1 MEHSSDPA
9 GAPRGASGL
18 PGGAPPPVPDDAA
31 ALLAAVN
38 DVADQLS
45 KSVKG
50 TFDFTIRTSSSA
62 QALQKL
68 TLMLNFLIDSTRRN
82 LEDVRDKNQKLAAQ
96 LETIEQQRRAIQEL
110 STPILQL
117 WEGILV
123 LPVIGFVDSV
133 RSQQMMGRLLEE
145 IVERQARHVII
156 DVTGVAVMDT
166 QTADYFT
173 KIFNSVRLL
182 GAQCLLTGIR
192 PAVAQTLVHIGVQ
205 LDQVTTR
212 RNLQQG
218 LRECLRLLDRE
229 RSARAQAPADAP

>member
-1 MEHSSDPA
+1 MDKSSERAASPDGP
-9 GAPRGASGL
+9 GARS
-18 PGGAPPPVPDDAA
+18 PGDEADAV
-31 ALLAAVN
+31 LAAVN
-38 DVADQLS
+38 DIADQMS
-45 KSVKG
+45 ASVQG
-50 TFDFTIRTSSSA
+50 SFDFVIRTDSRA
-62 QALQKL
+62 AALQKL
-68 TLMLNFLIDSTRRN
+68 SLMLNFLLDSTRRN
-82 LEDVRDKNQKLAAQ
+82 LEEVREKNKQLASQ
-96 LETIEQQRRAIQEL
+96 LDTIEQQRRAIQEL

-123 LPVIGFVDSV
+123 LPVIGFVDSA
-133 RSQQMMGRLLEE
+133 RSQQMMERILEE
-145 IVERQARHVII
+145 IVSRQARHVII

-182 GAQCLLTGIR
+182 GAQCVLTGIR

-218 LRECLRLLDRE
+218 LQECLRVIERE
-229 RSARAQAPADAP
+229 RARTAQTKPQG

>member
-1 MEHSSDPA
+1 MEKSMTPGDPPNRA
-9 GAPRGASGL
+9 
-18 PGGAPPPVPDDAA
+18 APPPPDDPAA
-31 ALLAAVN
+31 VLAAVN
-38 DVADQLS
+38 DIADQMTLS
-45 KSVKG
+45 AQGK
-50 TFDFTIRTSSSA
+50 FDFVVRTGSNA
-62 QALQKL
+62 PALQKL
-68 TLMLNFLIDSTRRN
+68 SLMLNFLIDSTRRN
-82 LEDVRDKNQKLAAQ
+82 LEEVREKNQQLGAQ

-133 RSQQMMGRLLEE
+133 RSQQMMERILEE

-218 LRECLRLLDRE
+218 LQECLRLIERDRT
-229 RSARAQAPADAP
+229 ARNGTTKAAG

>member
-1 MEHSSDPA
+1 METSREPA
-9 GAPRGASGL
+9 AASGGPAAQPL
-18 PGGAPPPVPDDAA
+18 PADDAA
-31 ALLAAVN
+31 AVLAAVN
-38 DVADQLS
+38 DIADQMTAA
-45 KSVKG
+45 VQG
-50 TFDFTIRTSSSA
+50 TFDFAVRTPSSA
-62 QALQKL
+62 PALQKL
-68 TLMLNFLIDSTRRN
+68 SLMLNFLLDSTRRN
-82 LEDVRDKNQKLAAQ
+82 LEEVREKNQQLATQ
-96 LETIEQQRRAIQEL
+96 LDTIEQQRRAIQEL

-123 LPVIGFVDSV
+123 LPVIGFVDSA
-133 RSQQMMGRLLEE
+133 RSQQMMERLLEE
-145 IVERQARHVII
+145 IVARQARQVII

-218 LRECLRLLDRE
+218 LQECLRGLERDRP
-229 RSARAQAPADAP
+229 SRAAPAKAQG

>member
-1 MEHSSDPA
+1 MEKRIELVGSPGSAASPPA
-9 GAPRGASGL
+9 
-18 PGGAPPPVPDDAA
+18 DDVGTV
-31 ALLAAVN
+31 LAAV
-38 DVADQLS
+38 DGIADQMAAAVDG
-45 KSVKG
+45 K
-50 TFDFTIRTSSSA
+50 FDFGVRTSSNA
-62 QALQKL
+62 PALQKL
-68 TLMLNFLIDSTRRN
+68 SLMLNFVMDSTRRS
-82 LEDVRDKNQKLAAQ
+82 LEEVREKNQQLAAQ
-96 LETIEQQRRAIQEL
+96 LDTIDQQRRAIQEL

-117 WEGILV
+117 WDGILV
-123 LPVIGFVDSV
+123 LPVIGFVDSA
-133 RSQQMMGRLLEE
+133 RSQQMMERLLEE

-192 PAVAQTLVHIGVQ
+192 PAVAQTLVHIGIQ

-218 LRECLRLLDRE
+218 LQECLRLLERDRAT
-229 RSARAQAPADAP
+229 RLTPSKAQG

>member
-1 MEHSSDPA
+1 MDKSSDPSPPTN
-9 GAPRGASGL
+9 GRPAPSSPLAD
-18 PGGAPPPVPDDAA
+18 PAA
-31 ALLAAVN
+31 ILAAVN

-45 KSVKG
+45 AAVQGS
-50 TFDFTIRTSSSA
+50 FDFTVRTESNVSEI
-62 QALQKL
+62 QKL
-68 TLMLNFLIDSTRRN
+68 SLMLNFLVDSTRRN
-82 LEDVRDKNQKLAAQ
+82 LQEVRDKNQQLAAQ
-96 LETIEQQRRAIQEL
+96 VETIEQQRRAIQEL

-123 LPVIGFVDSV
+123 LPVIGFVDSA
-133 RSQQMMGRLLEE
+133 RSQQMMERLLEE
-145 IVERQARHVII
+145 IVARQTRHVII

-218 LRECLRLLDRE
+218 LQECLRVIERDRA
-229 RSARAQAPADAP
+229 ARAAMTKPQA

>member
-1 MEHSSDPA
+1 MSMDKSSE
-9 GAPRGASGL
+9 
-18 PGGAPPPVPDDAA
+18 PGGSSTRAAPPQALDSAA
-31 ALLAAVN
+31 VLAAV
-38 DVADQLS
+38 DDIADQMTRA
-45 KSVKG
+45 VQG
-50 TFDFTIRTSSSA
+50 TFDFTVRTESSA
-62 QALQKL
+62 PALQKL
-68 TLMLNFLIDSTRRN
+68 SLMLNFLVDSTRRN
-82 LEDVRDKNQKLAAQ
+82 LDEVREKNQQLAAQ
-96 LETIEQQRRAIQEL
+96 LDTIEQQRRAIQEL

-123 LPVIGFVDSV
+123 LPVIGFVDSA
-133 RSQQMMGRLLEE
+133 RSQQMMERVLEE

-218 LRECLRLLDRE
+218 LQECLRLIERDRA
-229 RSARAQAPADAP
+229 ARAAPPRAAG

>member
-1 MEHSSDPA
+1 MEKRIEPA
-9 GAPRGASGL
+9 AANR
-18 PGGAPPPVPDDAA
+18 PPVGPPQVADPA

-38 DVADQLS
+38 DVADQMTAA
-45 KSVKG
+45 VQG
-50 TFDFTIRTSSSA
+50 TFDFTVRTDSSA
-62 QALQKL
+62 PELQKL
-68 TLMLNFLIDSTRRN
+68 SLMLNFLLDSTRRS
-82 LEDVRDKNQKLAAQ
+82 LDEVRVKNQQLAAQ

-123 LPVIGFVDSV
+123 LPVIGFVDSA
-133 RSQQMMGRLLEE
+133 RSQQMMERLLED
-145 IVERQARHVII
+145 IVQRQARHVII

-218 LRECLRLLDRE
+218 LQECLRMIERDRA
-229 RSARAQAPADAP
+229 ARNAATKPQG

>member
-1 MEHSSDPA
+1 MDKSSEPAAPPTSA
-9 GAPRGASGL
+9 GAWSSAHHDS
-18 PGGAPPPVPDDAA
+18 AA
-31 ALLAAVN
+31 VLAAVN
-38 DVADQLS
+38 DIADQMTRA
-45 KSVKG
+45 VKG
-50 TFDFTIRTSSSA
+50 TFDFTVRTESTA
-62 QALQKL
+62 PALQKL
-68 TLMLNFLIDSTRRN
+68 SLMLNFLIDSTRRN
-82 LEDVRDKNQKLAAQ
+82 LEEVNEKNKQLGAQ

-123 LPVIGFVDSV
+123 LPVIGFVDSA
-133 RSQQMMGRLLEE
+133 RSQQMMERILEE

-218 LRECLRLLDRE
+218 LQECLRLIDRE
-229 RSARAQAPADAP
+229 RAARAGITKAG

>member
-1 MEHSSDPA
+1 MDKSSEP
-9 GAPRGASGL
+9 
-18 PGGAPPPVPDDAA
+18 GAPPNLANRPPPRDEASAV
-31 ALLAAVN
+31 LAAVN
-38 DVADQLS
+38 DIADQMS
-45 KSVKG
+45 KSVQG
-50 TFDFTIRTSSSA
+50 TFGFTVRTDSNA
-62 QALQKL
+62 PALQKL
-68 TLMLNFLIDSTRRN
+68 SLMLNFLLDSTRRT
-82 LEDVRDKNQKLAAQ
+82 LEEVTQKNQQLGAQ
-96 LETIEQQRRAIQEL
+96 LETIEQQRRAIEEL

-123 LPVIGFVDSV
+123 LPVIGFVDSA
-133 RSQQMMGRLLEE
+133 RSQQMMERLLEE

-173 KIFNSVRLL
+173 KIFNSVKLL

-218 LRECLRLLDRE
+218 LQECLRLTERDRA
-229 RSARAQAPADAP
+229 ARFTPSKAAG

>member
-1 MEHSSDPA
+1 METRTERA
-9 GAPRGASGL
+9 APQ
-18 PGGAPPPVPDDAA
+18 GGAPSLQPSDDAIV
-31 ALLAAVN
+31 AAVN
-38 DVADQLS
+38 AIADQMS
-45 KSVKG
+45 AAVQGK
-50 TFDFTIRTSSSA
+50 FDFSVRTESSSPV
-62 QALQKL
+62 LQKL
-68 TLMLNFLIDSTRRN
+68 SLMLNFLLDSTRRN
-82 LEDVRDKNQKLAAQ
+82 IEDVQAKNQQLAGQ
-96 LETIEQQRRAIQEL
+96 LETIDQQRRAIQEL

-133 RSQQMMGRLLEE
+133 RSQQMMERLLEE
-145 IVERQARHVII
+145 IVQRQARHVII

-218 LRECLRLLDRE
+218 LQECLRVIERDRA
-229 RSARAQAPADAP
+229 ARAAVTAKPQG

>member
-1 MEHSSDPA
+1 MDKSSATASSNGSTARSLPPDPA
-9 GAPRGASGL
+9 T
-18 PGGAPPPVPDDAA
+18 V
-31 ALLAAVN
+31 LAAVN
-38 DVADQLS
+38 DVADQMTAAVS
-45 KSVKG
+45 G
-50 TFDFTIRTSSSA
+50 TFDFSVRTESTA
-62 QALQKL
+62 PEVQKL
-68 TLMLNFLIDSTRRN
+68 SLMLNFLIDSTRRS
-82 LEDVRDKNQKLAAQ
+82 LEEVRDKNQQLAAQ

-123 LPVIGFVDSV
+123 LPVIGFVDSA
-133 RSQQMMGRLLEE
+133 RSQQMMERLLEE
-145 IVERQARHVII
+145 IVQRQARHVII

-218 LRECLRLLDRE
+218 LQECLRIIERDRV
-229 RSARAQAPADAP
+229 ARTAATKPQG

>member
-1 MEHSSDPA
+1 MDQRSEA
-9 GAPRGASGL
+9 APS
-18 PGGAPPPVPDDAA
+18 PQSPAA
-31 ALLAAVN
+31 APAARDDSAVLAAVN
-38 DVADQLS
+38 DIADQMS
-45 KSVKG
+45 AAVTGS
-50 TFDFTIRTSSSA
+50 FDFTIRTSSSA
-62 QALQKL
+62 PALQKL
-68 TLMLNFLIDSTRRN
+68 SLMLNFLVDSTRRN
-82 LEDVRDKNQKLAAQ
+82 LEEVREKNQQLAVQ
-96 LETIEQQRRAIQEL
+96 LDTIEQQRRAIQEL

-133 RSQQMMGRLLEE
+133 RSQQMMERILEE

-182 GAQCLLTGIR
+182 GAHCLLTGIR

-218 LRECLRLLDRE
+218 LQECLRLIDRE
-229 RSARAQAPADAP
+229 RAARAAPSKPAG

>member
-1 MEHSSDPA
+1 MPESKESPA
-9 GAPRGASGL
+9 PGSTADGA
-18 PGGAPPPVPDDAA
+18 V
-31 ALLAAVN
+31 LAAVDDIAN
-38 DVADQLS
+38 QMAAAVEGS
-45 KSVKG
+45 
-50 TFDFTIRTSSSA
+50 FDFNIRTESNA
-62 QALQKL
+62 PPLQKL
-68 TLMLNFLIDSTRRN
+68 SLMLNFVLDSTRRN
-82 LEDVRDKNQKLAAQ
+82 LEEVRKKNDQ
-96 LETIEQQRRAIQEL
+96 LGVQLQTIEQQRTAIQEL

-123 LPVIGFVDSV
+123 LPVIGFVDSA
-133 RSQQMMGRLLEE
+133 RSQQMMERLLEE
-145 IVERQARHVII
+145 IVARQARHVII

-173 KIFNSVRLL
+173 KIFNSVRFL

-218 LRECLRLLDRE
+218 LQECLRALERDRTV
-229 RSARAQAPADAP
+229 RTTVTPGTQG

>member
-1 MEHSSDPA
+1 MHKSSDPA
-9 GAPRGASGL
+9 
-18 PGGAPPPVPDDAA
+18 AA
-31 ALLAAVN
+31 APARPPSPAVDEAAAVLSAVN
-38 DVADQLS
+38 DIADQMTRA
-45 KSVKG
+45 VKG
-50 TFDFTIRTSSSA
+50 TFDFTVRAESNA
-62 QALQKL
+62 PALQKL
-68 TLMLNFLIDSTRRN
+68 SLMLNFLLDSTRRN
-82 LEDVRDKNQKLAAQ
+82 LEEVREKNQQLAAQ
-96 LETIEQQRRAIQEL
+96 LETIDQQRRAIQEL

-123 LPVIGFVDSV
+123 LPVIGFVDSG
-133 RSQQMMGRLLEE
+133 RSQQMMERLLEE

-218 LRECLRLLDRE
+218 LQECLRVIDRE
-229 RSARAQAPADAP
+229 RAVRAAGTGRAG

>member
-1 MEHSSDPA
+1 MDKSIDGASSRSGAAPVPLADDA
-9 GAPRGASGL
+9 GAVLKA
-18 PGGAPPPVPDDAA
+18 VDDIADQMS
-31 ALLAAVN
+31 AAVEG
-38 DVADQLS
+38 
-45 KSVKG
+45 K
-50 TFDFTIRTSSSA
+50 FDFSVRTGSNA
-62 QALQKL
+62 PALQKL
-68 TLMLNFLIDSTRRN
+68 SLMLNFLVDSTRRS
-82 LEDVRDKNQKLAAQ
+82 LEEVREKNRQLASQ
-96 LETIEQQRRAIQEL
+96 VDTIERQRRAIQEL

-123 LPVIGFVDSV
+123 LPVIGFVDSG
-133 RSQQMMGRLLEE
+133 RSQQMMERLLEE
-145 IVERQARHVII
+145 IVARQARHVII

-218 LRECLRLLDRE
+218 LQECLRIIERDRA
-229 RSARAQAPADAP
+229 ARAAAPAGKAGG

>member
-1 MEHSSDPA
+1 MNDRSD
-9 GAPRGASGL
+9 GAASRSGSDH
-18 PGGAPPPVPDDAA
+18 PA
-31 ALLAAVN
+31 ALDGADAVLEAVNEIADQMTAAVEG
-38 DVADQLS
+38 
-45 KSVKG
+45 K
-50 TFDFTIRTSSSA
+50 FDFSIRTASSA
-62 QALQKL
+62 PALQKL
-68 TLMLNFLIDSTRRN
+68 SLMLNFLVDSTRRS
-82 LEDVRDKNQKLAAQ
+82 LEEVRDKNKQLASQ
-96 LETIEQQRRAIQEL
+96 LETIEQQRRAIHEL

-117 WEGILV
+117 WEGVLV
-123 LPVIGFVDSV
+123 LPVIGFVDSA
-133 RSQQMMGRLLEE
+133 RSQQMMERLLEE
-145 IVERQARHVII
+145 IVARQARHVII

-218 LRECLRLLDRE
+218 LQECLRIIERDRAV
-229 RSARAQAPADAP
+229 RASAPKAQG

>member
-1 MEHSSDPA
+1 MQDTQRVTSSIGPGPTSPA
-9 GAPRGASGL
+9 AGDTAL
-18 PGGAPPPVPDDAA
+18 IA
-31 ALLAAVN
+31 ALN
-38 DVADQLS
+38 QIADQLAAA
-45 KSVKG
+45 VDG
-50 TFDFTIRTSSSA
+50 TFDFTIRSESQA
-62 QALQKL
+62 PALQKL
-68 TLMLNFLIDSTRRN
+68 TLMLNFLLDSTRQS
-82 LEDVRDKNQKLAAQ
+82 LEEVRDKNQQLAAQ
-96 LETIEQQRRAIQEL
+96 LETIAQQRRAIQEL

-133 RSQQMMGRLLEE
+133 RSQQVMERLLEE
-145 IVERQARHVII
+145 IVARQARHVII

-218 LRECLRLLDRE
+218 LQECLRVIERE
-229 RSARAQAPADAP
+229 RATRAPAQKAQG

>member
-1 MEHSSDPA
+1 MDKSSEP
-9 GAPRGASGL
+9 
-18 PGGAPPPVPDDAA
+18 GAPPNLANRPPPRDEASAV
-31 ALLAAVN
+31 LAAVN
-38 DVADQLS
+38 DIADQMS
-45 KSVKG
+45 KSVQG
-50 TFDFTIRTSSSA
+50 TFGFTVRTDSNA
-62 QALQKL
+62 PALQKL
-68 TLMLNFLIDSTRRN
+68 SLMLNFLLDSTRRT
-82 LEDVRDKNQKLAAQ
+82 LEEVTQKNQQLGAQ
-96 LETIEQQRRAIQEL
+96 LETIEQQRRAIEEL

-123 LPVIGFVDSV
+123 LPVIGFVDSA
-133 RSQQMMGRLLEE
+133 RSQQMMERLLEE

-173 KIFNSVRLL
+173 KIFNSVKLL

-218 LRECLRLLDRE
+218 LQECLRLTERDR
-229 RSARAQAPADAP
+229 ARFAPPKAAG

>member
-1 MEHSSDPA
+1 MDKSSDL
-9 GAPRGASGL
+9 SG
-18 PGGAPPPVPDDAA
+18 PTNGRPAPPSAPADPAA
-31 ALLAAVN
+31 ILAAVN

-45 KSVKG
+45 AAVQGS
-50 TFDFTIRTSSSA
+50 FDFTVRTESNVSEI
-62 QALQKL
+62 QKL
-68 TLMLNFLIDSTRRN
+68 SLMLNFLVDSTRRN
-82 LEDVRDKNQKLAAQ
+82 LQEVRDKNQQLASQ
-96 LETIEQQRRAIQEL
+96 VETIEQQRRAIQEL

-123 LPVIGFVDSV
+123 LPVIGFVDSA
-133 RSQQMMGRLLEE
+133 RSQQMMERLLEE
-145 IVERQARHVII
+145 IVERQTRHVII

-218 LRECLRLLDRE
+218 LQECLRVIERDRA
-229 RSARAQAPADAP
+229 ARASLTKPQA

>member
-1 MEHSSDPA
+1 MQESKEPA
-9 GAPRGASGL
+9 
-18 PGGAPPPVPDDAA
+18 APPRSPVAGSTADGA

-38 DVADQLS
+38 DIADQMAAA
-45 KSVKG
+45 VQG
-50 TFDFTIRTSSSA
+50 TFDFNVRTGSTA
-62 QALQKL
+62 PVLQKL
-68 TLMLNFLIDSTRRN
+68 SLMLNFVLDSTRRN
-82 LEDVRDKNQKLAAQ
+82 LEDVRKKNEQLGAQ
-96 LETIEQQRRAIQEL
+96 LETIERQRRAIQEL

-117 WEGILV
+117 WEGVLV
-123 LPVIGFVDSV
+123 LPVIGFVDSA
-133 RSQQMMGRLLEE
+133 RSQQMMERLLDE
-145 IVERQARHVII
+145 IVARQARHVII

-173 KIFNSVRLL
+173 KIFNSVRFL

-218 LRECLRLLDRE
+218 LQECLRAIDRN
-229 RSARAQAPADAP
+229 RSALTPPRVQG

>member
-1 MEHSSDPA
+1 MEQRLEPAASSRPA
-9 GAPRGASGL
+9 A
-18 PGGAPPPVPDDAA
+18 APPPPGDAA
-31 ALLAAVN
+31 AVLAAVN
-38 DVADQLS
+38 DVADQMTAA
-45 KSVKG
+45 VQG
-50 TFDFTIRTSSSA
+50 TFDFTVRTDSSA
-62 QALQKL
+62 PELQKL
-68 TLMLNFLIDSTRRN
+68 SLMLNFLLDSTRRS
-82 LEDVRDKNQKLAAQ
+82 LDEVREKNQQLAVQ

-133 RSQQMMGRLLEE
+133 RSQQMMERLLEE

-218 LRECLRLLDRE
+218 LQECLRIIERDRA
-229 RSARAQAPADAP
+229 ARTAAPGPRG

>member
-1 MEHSSDPA
+1 METRSEPASANGPARSSPPA
-9 GAPRGASGL
+9 
-18 PGGAPPPVPDDAA
+18 DAA
-31 ALLAAVN
+31 AILAAVN
-38 DVADQLS
+38 EVADQMTAA
-45 KSVKG
+45 VQG
-50 TFDFTIRTSSSA
+50 TFDFTVRTESSA
-62 QALQKL
+62 PELQKL
-68 TLMLNFLIDSTRRN
+68 SLMLNFLLDSSRRS
-82 LEDVRDKNQKLAAQ
+82 LEEVREKNQQ
-96 LETIEQQRRAIQEL
+96 LGNQLQTIEQQRRAIQEL

-123 LPVIGFVDSV
+123 LPVIGFVDSA
-133 RSQQMMGRLLEE
+133 RSQQMMERLLEE
-145 IVERQARHVII
+145 IVQRQARHVII

-218 LRECLRLLDRE
+218 LQECLRLIERDRTA
-229 RSARAQAPADAP
+229 RSAAAKPQG

>member
-1 MEHSSDPA
+1 MDARTEPAPSRSGPAKPPDPA
-9 GAPRGASGL
+9 DAVLASVNEI
-18 PGGAPPPVPDDAA
+18 ADQMS
-31 ALLAAVN
+31 AAV
-38 DVADQLS
+38 QG
-45 KSVKG
+45 K
-50 TFDFTIRTSSSA
+50 FDFTVRTESSA
-62 QALQKL
+62 PVVQKL
-68 TLMLNFLIDSTRRN
+68 SLMLNFLLDSTRRN
-82 LEDVRDKNQKLAAQ
+82 LEEVREKNQQLAAQ
-96 LETIEQQRRAIQEL
+96 LETIDQQRRAIQEL

-133 RSQQMMGRLLEE
+133 RSQQLMERLLEE
-145 IVERQARHVII
+145 IVQRQARHVII

-218 LRECLRLLDRE
+218 LQECLRIIDRD
-229 RSARAQAPADAP
+229 RAARAQPGKAPG

>member
-1 MEHSSDPA
+1 MDKSSEP
-9 GAPRGASGL
+9 
-18 PGGAPPPVPDDAA
+18 GAPPNLVNRPPPRDDAA
-31 ALLAAVN
+31 AVLLAVN
-38 DVADQLS
+38 DIADQMS
-45 KSVKG
+45 KSVQG
-50 TFDFTIRTSSSA
+50 TFEFTVRTDSSA
-62 QALQKL
+62 PALQKL
-68 TLMLNFLIDSTRRN
+68 SLMLNFLLDSTRRT
-82 LEDVRDKNQKLAAQ
+82 LEDVTHKNQQLGAQ
-96 LETIEQQRRAIQEL
+96 LETIEQQRRAIEEL

-123 LPVIGFVDSV
+123 LPVIGFVDSA
-133 RSQQMMGRLLEE
+133 RSQQMMERLLEE
-145 IVERQARHVII
+145 IVARQARHVII

-173 KIFNSVRLL
+173 KIFNSVKLL

-218 LRECLRLLDRE
+218 LQECLRLTERE
-229 RSARAQAPADAP
+229 RAARVAPVKAGG

>member
-1 MEHSSDPA
+1 MDKRIE
-9 GAPRGASGL
+9 
-18 PGGAPPPVPDDAA
+18 PGGPPSHPSPPPADGPEAV
-31 ALLAAVN
+31 LAAVN
-38 DVADQLS
+38 EIADQMAQS
-45 KSVKG
+45 AQG
-50 TFDFTIRTSSSA
+50 RFDFVVRSSSNA
-62 QALQKL
+62 PALQKL
-68 TLMLNFLIDSTRRN
+68 SLMLNFLVDSTRRN
-82 LEDVRDKNQKLAAQ
+82 LEEVREKNQQLGAQ

-133 RSQQMMGRLLEE
+133 RSQQMMERILEE

-218 LRECLRLLDRE
+218 LQECLRLIERDRAA
-229 RSARAQAPADAP
+229 RSGGIKTAG

>member
-1 MEHSSDPA
+1 MEKRIEPAAASRPPVEPPRVADPA
-9 GAPRGASGL
+9 A
-18 PGGAPPPVPDDAA
+18 V
-31 ALLAAVN
+31 LAAVN
-38 DVADQLS
+38 DVADQMTAA
-45 KSVKG
+45 VQG
-50 TFDFTIRTSSSA
+50 TFDFTIRTDSSA
-62 QALQKL
+62 PELQKL
-68 TLMLNFLIDSTRRN
+68 SLMLNFLLDSTRRS
-82 LEDVRDKNQKLAAQ
+82 LDEVRVKNQQLAAQ

-123 LPVIGFVDSV
+123 LPVIGFVDSA
-133 RSQQMMGRLLEE
+133 RSQQMMERLLED
-145 IVERQARHVII
+145 IVQRQARHVII

-218 LRECLRLLDRE
+218 LQECLRIIERDRA
-229 RSARAQAPADAP
+229 ARTAATKPQG

>member
-1 MEHSSDPA
+1 MDTRTEPA
-9 GAPRGASGL
+9 PSRSGPAKPPDL
-18 PGGAPPPVPDDAA
+18 PEAI
-31 ALLAAVN
+31 LAAVN
-38 DVADQLS
+38 EIADQMS
-45 KSVKG
+45 GAVQGK
-50 TFDFTIRTSSSA
+50 FDFTVRTESSA
-62 QALQKL
+62 PVIQKL
-68 TLMLNFLIDSTRRN
+68 SLMLNFLIDSTRRN
-82 LEDVRDKNQKLAAQ
+82 LEEVREKNQQLAAQ
-96 LETIEQQRRAIQEL
+96 LETIDQQRRAIQEL

-133 RSQQMMGRLLEE
+133 RSQQLMERLLEE
-145 IVERQARHVII
+145 IVQRQARHVII

-218 LRECLRLLDRE
+218 LQECLRIIERDRA
-229 RSARAQAPADAP
+229 ARAQPVKPG

>member
-1 MEHSSDPA
+1 MENRTEPA
-9 GAPRGASGL
+9 ASRGGPPS
-18 PGGAPPPVPDDAA
+18 PQPPPDDSI
-31 ALLAAVN
+31 LAAVN
-38 DVADQLS
+38 AVADQMS
-45 KSVKG
+45 AAVQGK
-50 TFDFTIRTSSSA
+50 FDFSVRTESSA
-62 QALQKL
+62 PVLQKL
-68 TLMLNFLIDSTRRN
+68 SLMLNFLLDSTRRS
-82 LEDVRDKNQKLAAQ
+82 LEEVQAKNQQLAGQ
-96 LETIEQQRRAIQEL
+96 LETIDQQRRAIQEL

-133 RSQQMMGRLLEE
+133 RSQQMMERLLEE
-145 IVERQARHVII
+145 IVQRQARHVII

-218 LRECLRLLDRE
+218 LQECLRVIERDRA
-229 RSARAQAPADAP
+229 ARATVTAKPQG

>member
-1 MEHSSDPA
+1 
-9 GAPRGASGL
+9 
-18 PGGAPPPVPDDAA
+18 
-31 ALLAAVN
+31 
-38 DVADQLS
+38 
-45 KSVKG
+45 
-50 TFDFTIRTSSSA
+50 
-62 QALQKL
+62 
-68 TLMLNFLIDSTRRN
+68 MLNFLLDSTRRN
-82 LEDVRDKNQKLAAQ
+82 LEEVREKNQQLATQ
-96 LETIEQQRRAIQEL
+96 LETIDQQRRAIQEL

-123 LPVIGFVDSV
+123 LPVIGFVDSG
-133 RSQQMMGRLLEE
+133 RSQQMMERLLEE

-218 LRECLRLLDRE
+218 LQECLRLIDRE
-229 RSARAQAPADAP
+229 RATRAGSPRAG

>member
-1 MEHSSDPA
+1 MSERSVTARAGGPAADPA
-9 GAPRGASGL
+9 
-18 PGGAPPPVPDDAA
+18 AA
-31 ALLAAVN
+31 LAAVN
-38 DVADQLS
+38 DIADQMTAA
-45 KSVKG
+45 VQG
-50 TFDFTIRTSSSA
+50 TFDFSIRTESSA
-62 QALQKL
+62 PELQKL
-68 TLMLNFLIDSTRRN
+68 SLMLNFLLDSTRRS
-82 LEDVRDKNQKLAAQ
+82 LEEVREKNQQLAVQ
-96 LETIEQQRRAIQEL
+96 VETIEHQRRAIAEL

-123 LPVIGFVDSV
+123 LPVIGFVDSA
-133 RSQQMMGRLLEE
+133 RSQQMMERLLEE
-145 IVERQARHVII
+145 IVQRQARHVII

-182 GAQCLLTGIR
+182 GAHCLLTGIR

-218 LRECLRLLDRE
+218 LQECLRIIERDRAT
-229 RSARAQAPADAP
+229 RTAATRPQG

>member
-1 MEHSSDPA
+1 MDKRSEPA
-9 GAPRGASGL
+9 APRPA
-18 PGGAPPPVPDDAA
+18 AVPPQADDAVA
-31 ALLAAVN
+31 VLAAV
-38 DVADQLS
+38 DDIADQMS
-45 KSVKG
+45 ASVQG
-50 TFDFTIRTSSSA
+50 TFDFTVRSSSNA
-62 QALQKL
+62 PALQKL
-68 TLMLNFLIDSTRRN
+68 SLMLNFLLDSTRRN
-82 LEDVRDKNQKLAAQ
+82 LEEVREKNQQLAGQ
-96 LETIEQQRRAIQEL
+96 LDTIEQQRRAIQEL

-133 RSQQMMGRLLEE
+133 RSQQMMERILEE

-218 LRECLRLLDRE
+218 LQECLRVLERE
-229 RSARAQAPADAP
+229 RASRTAPAKAAG

>member
-1 MEHSSDPA
+1 MDKSSEPAASLKGPAARPFAPADPEA
-9 GAPRGASGL
+9 I
-18 PGGAPPPVPDDAA
+18 
-31 ALLAAVN
+31 LAAVN
-38 DVADQLS
+38 DVADQMTAA
-45 KSVKG
+45 VQG
-50 TFDFTIRTSSSA
+50 TFDFTIRTESNVPEI
-62 QALQKL
+62 QKL
-68 TLMLNFLIDSTRRN
+68 SLMLNFLLDSTRRS
-82 LEDVRDKNQKLAAQ
+82 LEEVREKNQQLGGQ

-123 LPVIGFVDSV
+123 LPVIGFVDSA
-133 RSQQMMGRLLEE
+133 RSQQMMERLLEE

-218 LRECLRLLDRE
+218 LQECLRVIERDR
-229 RSARAQAPADAP
+229 AVRAGATKPQG

>member
-1 MEHSSDPA
+1 METRTERA
-9 GAPRGASGL
+9 APQ
-18 PGGAPPPVPDDAA
+18 GGAPSLQPSDDAIV
-31 ALLAAVN
+31 AAVN
-38 DVADQLS
+38 AIADQMS
-45 KSVKG
+45 AAVQGK
-50 TFDFTIRTSSSA
+50 FDFTIRTGSSA
-62 QALQKL
+62 PVLQKL
-68 TLMLNFLIDSTRRN
+68 SLMLNFLLDSTRRN
-82 LEDVRDKNQKLAAQ
+82 LEEVREKNQQLAAQ
-96 LETIEQQRRAIQEL
+96 LETIDQQRRAIQEL

-133 RSQQMMGRLLEE
+133 RSQQLMERLLEE
-145 IVERQARHVII
+145 IVQRQARHVII

-218 LRECLRLLDRE
+218 LQECLRIIDRD
-229 RSARAQAPADAP
+229 RAARAQPARAE